1 MKRFI
6 GFWLAAVV
14 CVFIAPVVFAQVT
27 NTPPAFD
34 PTTAPLP
41 SGKTE
46 FWTWAISI
54 VTPLIV
60 YGFGKI
66 PQLPRPVLPILTPV
80 IGVALGL
87 IMRKLVALNLS
98 WVDMAQAG
106 AVAVFIRESVNQLV
120 TKQMKP
126 LEDSKTNAKPVDG
139 AVAVDATTSANKP

>member
-1 MKRFI
+1 MKKFI
-6 GFWLAAVV
+6 YLLLASVA
-14 CVFIAPVVFAQVT
+14 CLLLLPSVFAQVT
-27 NTPPAFD
+27 NAAPAFD
-34 PTTAPLP
+34 PATAPLP

-54 VTPLIV
+54 ITPLIV

-66 PQLPRPVLPILTPV
+66 PQLPRPILPILTPV
-80 IGVALGL
+80 IGVLLGL
-87 IMRKLVALNLS
+87 IMKKLGALNLS

-106 AVAVFIRESVNQLV
+106 AVAVFIRESVNQLI

-139 AVAVDATTSANKP
+139 AVAVTLSSQPTK